1 MGNSKHFEPVKS
13 VVSRDRPGM
22 CKVKSLAEK
31 PNDET
36 EAEHSIT
43 TDNDLHQ
50 ATGNSRDRSN

>member
-1 MGNSKHFEPVKS
+1 MENSKHFEPVKS
-13 VVSRDRPGM
+13 MVSRDRPGM
-22 CKVKSLAEK
+22 CKAESPAEK

-50 ATGNSRDRSN
+50 AMGNSRDRSN